1 VPALSLVPPN
11 APHQWKRVFVSGG
24 AGFIG
29 SHLLASLL
37 REGGIERVVIFDNF
51 SSGQPSY
58 IKESADDPRVEVV
71 RADLRELSAVTSAMA
86 GCDTV
91 FHLAANPDIAK
102 AVTQPDID
110 FWEGTY
116 LTQNVLEAMRVN
128 GVRKIIYTSGS
139 GVYGENP
146 EVAFAED
153 YGPCVPISTYGASKL
168 ACEGLIAAYCHM
180 FELVGRAFRFANVV
194 GPRQT
199 HGVGYDFIRR
209 LKADPTRLRI
219 LGDGTQRKSY
229 IHVEDVLAAIGLA
242 DERATCNYV
251 MFNVAT
257 DDYIT
262 VAEIAD
268 LAVKASGL
276 TPGQTKY
283 EFTGGDR
290 GWKGDVPVVRFD
302 CSKIKALGWK
312 ARRSSAEA
320 VTDAMKAMI
329 GELNDARR
337 N

>member
-1 VPALSLVPPN
+1 MPANFPDG
-11 APHQWKRVFVSGG
+11 WKRVFVSGG

-29 SHLLASLL
+29 SHLVASLL
-37 REGGIERVVIFDNF
+37 KDSGIERVVIFDNF
-51 SSGQPSY
+51 TSGQLSH
-58 IKESADDPRVEVV
+58 IKESANDPRVEVV
-71 RADLRELSAVTSAMA
+71 KADLKELRTVTSAMQ

-128 GVRKIIYTSGS
+128 GTRRILYTSGS

-146 EVAFAED
+146 AVAFAED

-180 FELVGRAFRFANVV
+180 FDLVGRAFRFANVV

-199 HGVGYDFIRR
+199 HGVGYDFVRR
-209 LKADPTRLRI
+209 LKADPTQLRI
-219 LGDGTQRKSY
+219 LGDGSQKKSY
-229 IHVEDVLAAIGLA
+229 IHVEDVLAAIRLA
-242 DERATCNYV
+242 EERAREKYAV
-251 MFNVAT
+251 FNVAT

-268 LAVKASGL
+268 LAVKVSGI
-276 TPGQTKY
+276 TPGATKY

-312 ARRSSAEA
+312 AERTSAEA
-320 VTDAMKAMI
+320 VTDAMKAMLE
-329 GELNDARR
+329 ELKHA
-337 N
+337 

>member
-1 VPALSLVPPN
+1 MPADFSPE
-11 APHQWKRVFVSGG
+11 WRRIFITGG

-29 SHLLASLL
+29 SHLLNALLKNAAS
-37 REGGIERVVIFDNF
+37 ERVVIFDNL
-51 SSGQPSY
+51 SSGHLSY
-58 IKESADDPRVEVV
+58 IRDGANDDRVKVV
-71 RADLRELSAVTSAMA
+71 EADLKDLGAVTSAMA

-116 LTQNVLEAMRVN
+116 LAQNVLEAMRIT
-128 GVRKIIYTSGS
+128 GAREILYTSGS

-146 EVAFAED
+146 AVAFAED

-180 FELVGRAFRFANVV
+180 FGLVGRAFRFANVV

-199 HGVGYDFIRR
+199 HGVGYDFVRR

-219 LGDGTQRKSY
+219 LGDGSQKKSY
-229 IHVEDVLAAIGLA
+229 IHVEDVLSAIRLA
-242 DERATCNYV
+242 DAGTTRNYDV
-251 MFNVAT
+251 FNVAT

-268 LAVKASGL
+268 LAARVSGI
-276 TPGQTKY
+276 PFGKVQY

-290 GWKGDVPVVRFD
+290 GWKGDVPIVRFN
-302 CSKIKALGWK
+302 CSKVKALGWK
-312 ARRSSAEA
+312 AQRSSAEA
-320 VTDAMKAMI
+320 VTDAMQAMLE
-329 GELNDARR
+329 ELNHA
-337 N
+337 